1 MSAASF
7 FRTVIIIVGL
17 FYIVFG
23 YLNRKKW
30 LSETRVV
37 YWSLWYML
45 LILELCI
52 LQMIVS
58 EGSFFKYVFSFL
70 FLISF
75 LAFWDLLGEFISIDK
90 KQLLKS
96 SWFYITTFGIL
107 FLMLLELRRF
117 YLYDIL
123 MRR

>member
-75 LAFWDLLGEFISIDK
+75 LAFWDLLGEFISRDK